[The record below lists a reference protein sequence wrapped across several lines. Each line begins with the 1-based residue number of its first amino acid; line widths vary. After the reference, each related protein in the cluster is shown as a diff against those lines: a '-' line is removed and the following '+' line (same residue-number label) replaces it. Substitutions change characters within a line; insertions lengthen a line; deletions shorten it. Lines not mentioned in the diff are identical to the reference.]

1 MKESNE
7 IELTDEEK
15 KAICALKRLGKKWPQ
30 SLVIF
35 GSAGSGL
42 SIRKPD
48 ENGVYGHQTE
58 VACIDGFPNDG
69 GDGGDNF

>member
-1 MKESNE
+1 MSD
-7 IELTDEEK
+7 IELTDEEE
-15 KAICALKRLGKKWPQ
+15 KAIRALKRLGKKWPQ
-30 SLVIF
+30 SLLIF
-35 GSAGSGL
+35 GGSQSGL

-48 ENGVYGHQTE
+48 ENGSYGHQTE